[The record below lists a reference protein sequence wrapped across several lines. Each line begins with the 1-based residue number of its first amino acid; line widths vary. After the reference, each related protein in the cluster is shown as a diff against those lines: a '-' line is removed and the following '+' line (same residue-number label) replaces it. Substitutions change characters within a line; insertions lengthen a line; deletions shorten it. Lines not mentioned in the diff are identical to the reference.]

1 MNPQSLD
8 RRQFLA
14 ALAAGAAAG
23 ALPAC
28 STARRD
34 AGEPES
40 PGRWTMKL
48 STSSVHF
55 RSLPVEQ
62 ACERIAALG
71 FEAVDFWP
79 AKFSCP
85 HLDEIQNRLGPSGL
99 KDLLARTNLKLG
111 AFTVYHVGYA
121 PYAEVLGKVGGGTVV
136 RESKYGALSKP
147 LRDEMKDFLERLKPE
162 IELAEKHNSYLAI
175 ENHGNSLLGS
185 MDSFKA
191 FVDLN
196 RHPRVGIALAPYHL
210 QKQGLSVEEAIAVS
224 GPQLKF
230 FYAWQFAEGLNQLP
244 GIGPTDFT
252 PWIRGLAHAN
262 YRGYVNA
269 FTHYDVPPDA
279 MAEALKKSRDYLMR
293 AAKSI

>member
-1 MNPQSLD
+1 VNSQSLD

-23 ALPAC
+23 VLPAC
-28 STARRD
+28 STAPR
-34 AGEPES
+34 G
-40 PGRWTMKL
+40 PGASAHKDRWTMKL

-62 ACERIAALG
+62 ACERISALG

-79 AKFSCP
+79 AKFGCP

-121 PYAEVLGKVGGGTVV
+121 QYAEVLGQAGGGLVV
-136 RESKYGALSKP
+136 RESKYGPLTKP
-147 LRDEMKDFLERLKPE
+147 LRDEMKDFLERLTPE
-162 IELAEKHNSYLAI
+162 IELAEKYNSYLAI

-185 MDSFKA
+185 LDSFKA

-210 QKQGLSVEEAIAVS
+210 QKQGLSVEEAIAVA
-224 GPQLKF
+224 GPQLVF

-244 GIGPTDFT
+244 GIGPTDFAS
-252 PWIRGLAHAN
+252 WLRGLARAN

-269 FTHYDVPPDA
+269 FTHYDVPPDM
-279 MAEALKKSRDYLMR
+279 MAEALGKSRNYLNT
-293 AAKSI
+293 AAKTI